1 MNGNCAVSMVYR
13 GVLLVLLLL
22 CFLLGGSPLLNAD
35 ERPELSL
42 TQEERDWIANHP
54 VLRVAVFSNLVP
66 FEYMNGSR
74 LHGLSSR
81 YLTLIASRTGLSF
94 IFIANPENRAH
105 LDLLAKG
112 EADLVS
118 SARNTHNQ
126 ADASGLSFTASY
138 YTTSAIIITRV
149 GKGGIVDLGQLA
161 GKTAVVPGL
170 DRYLPIL
177 SNVAPGVKLISER
190 NPVKMLTMVRDGM
203 VDAAVASDGLLIP
216 YLYRRFQGELQI
228 SGGVPALY
236 AEIGMAVRAD
246 QLILLSVLQKTL
258 RSISADENKAIY
270 DSWFADMD
278 LDGPS
283 MEQIADYF
291 DRELLLLLVVIVLLL
306 AVAWQNRQQRRRA
319 IRNEREKA
327 MFLAVMSHEIRSPM
341 NAVLAAVELLGH
353 TPLDEQQRH
362 FTDLAQNGANALL
375 RLLDDVLDISKLEAG
390 QLKLNLEPVD
400 VLALVQNVVDLNQL
414 RATEKALALNITGER
429 AIPALLLDDTRLAQV
444 LHNLVSNA
452 IKFTESGGVEVDLQL
467 LKDQAGDPQQLVI
480 CIIDSGIG
488 LSENAQTSL
497 FQSNVHTEHVDKRK
511 GDTGL
516 GLAICKELVKL
527 MHGELTLKSKL
538 GVGTTVQVSL
548 RVSMAPDLDAPVVVE
563 AVPPM
568 AEIPL
573 VDTSPRLLVV
583 EDTLANLEVLRAQ
596 IQGFGCEVL
605 LAADG
610 AQGLALFTANR
621 VNLVLMDCN
630 LPDQD
635 GYSLASEFRDL
646 ELTHHWPH
654 CPIIAISALTGDE
667 HLERCFD
674 AGMDGA
680 LSKPIRLSQLQE
692 IIELW
697 CNVAVVQ
704 QVQPLIPQVLDL
716 SAVHEE
722 VHRDLDSLL
731 KAVALCEGDAALR
744 AAHRL
749 HGATLVLKW
758 TTMVQ
763 SAETLE
769 RLLRDQVDWSDE
781 AYVRVLGGLV
791 DQWYDLT
798 DAPAQEMLP
807 R

>member
-1 MNGNCAVSMVYR
+1 M
-13 GVLLVLLLL
+13 VLLLL
-22 CFLLGGSPLLNAD
+22 CFLLGGSPSLNAD
-35 ERPELSL
+35 ELPELSL
-42 TQEERDWIANHP
+42 TQEERDWIATHP
-54 VLRVAVFSNLVP
+54 VLRVAVFNNLVP
-66 FEYMNGSR
+66 FEYMSGSR
-74 LHGLSSR
+74 LHGLSSK
-81 YLTLIASRTGLSF
+81 YLKVIASRTGLSF
-94 IFIANPENRAH
+94 IFVADPEDSVHMDSLTN
-105 LDLLAKG
+105 G
-112 EADLVS
+112 EVDLVS
-118 SARNTHNQ
+118 SARNTHNK
-126 ADASGLSFTASY
+126 ADAPGLLLTTPY
-138 YTTSAIIITRV
+138 HTTSAIVVTRV
-149 GKGGIVDLGQLA
+149 GDARIVDLGQLA
-161 GKTAVVPGL
+161 GKTVVVPGFT
-170 DRYLPIL
+170 RYLTVL
-177 SNVAPGVKLISER
+177 RDRAPGVKIISIR
-190 NPVKMLTMVRDGM
+190 DSVKMLTMVKDGSA
-203 VDAAVASDGLLIP
+203 DAALASEGLLIP

-228 SGGVPALY
+228 SAGVPALHTD
-236 AEIGMAVRAD
+236 IGMAVRAD
-246 QLILLSVLQKTL
+246 QVILLSVLQKAL
-258 RSISADENKAIY
+258 SSISLDENKAIY

-283 MEQIADYF
+283 MEQVADYF
-291 DRELLLLLVVIVLLL
+291 DRELLLLMVVIVLLL

-362 FTDLAQNGANALL
+362 FTDLANHGANALL
-375 RLLDDVLDISKLEAG
+375 RLLDDVLDISRLEAG

-400 VLALVQNVVDLNQL
+400 VLALVQNVVALNQL
-414 RATEKALALNITGER
+414 RATEKGLALNITGER

-467 LKDQAGDPQQLVI
+467 LKDQAGSPQQLVI
-480 CIIDSGIG
+480 RVIDSGIG
-488 LSENAQTSL
+488 LSESAQISL
-497 FQSNVHTEHVDKRK
+497 FQPNARAGHFDKHT

-516 GLAICKELVKL
+516 GLAICCELVKL
-527 MHGELTLKSKL
+527 MHGELTLRSKP
-538 GVGTTVQVSL
+538 GAGTTVEVSL
-548 RVSMAPDLDAPVVVE
+548 RVAMAPDLDVPVVDE
-563 AVPPM
+563 AVSPTTETPV
-568 AEIPL
+568 
-573 VDTSPRLLVV
+573 VDSGPRILVV

-596 IQGFGCEVL
+596 IQGFGCEAL

-621 VNLVLMDCN
+621 VDLVLMDCN

-635 GYSLASEFRDL
+635 GYSLTSEFRDL

-654 CPIIAISALTGDE
+654 CPIIAISALTGNE

-692 IIELW
+692 VIELW

-704 QVQPLIPQVLDL
+704 QVQPVIPQVLEL
-716 SAVHEE
+716 SVVHEE
-722 VHRDLDSLL
+722 VHKDLNNLL
-731 KAVALCEGDAALR
+731 TAMALREGDLALR

-758 TTMVQ
+758 TNMAQ
-763 SAETLE
+763 SAEALE
-769 RLLRDQVDWSDE
+769 QLLREQVDWSDE
-781 AYVRVLGGLV
+781 AYARVLGVLIEH
-791 DQWYDLT
+791 WYDLT
-798 DAPAQEMLP
+798 DAPIQERLP

>member
-1 MNGNCAVSMVYR
+1 MSGSCAVSMVYR
-13 GVLLVLLLL
+13 GVLMVLLLL
-22 CFLLGGSPLLNAD
+22 CFLLGGSPSLNAD
-35 ERPELSL
+35 ELPELSL
-42 TQEERDWIANHP
+42 TQEERDWIATHP
-54 VLRVAVFSNLVP
+54 VLRVAVFNNLVP
-66 FEYMNGSR
+66 FEYMSGSR
-74 LHGLSSR
+74 LHGLSSK
-81 YLTLIASRTGLSF
+81 YLKVIASRTGLSF
-94 IFIANPENRAH
+94 IFVADPEDSVHMDSLTN
-105 LDLLAKG
+105 G
-112 EADLVS
+112 EVDLVS
-118 SARNTHNQ
+118 SARNTHNK
-126 ADASGLSFTASY
+126 ADAPGLLLTTPY
-138 YTTSAIIITRV
+138 HTTSAIVVTRV
-149 GKGGIVDLGQLA
+149 GDARIVDLGQLA
-161 GKTAVVPGL
+161 GKTVVVPGFT
-170 DRYLPIL
+170 RYLTVL
-177 SNVAPGVKLISER
+177 RDRAPGVKIISIR
-190 NPVKMLTMVRDGM
+190 DSVKMLTMVKDGSA
-203 VDAAVASDGLLIP
+203 DAALASEGLLIP

-228 SGGVPALY
+228 SAGVPALHTD
-236 AEIGMAVRAD
+236 IGMAVRAD
-246 QLILLSVLQKTL
+246 QVILLSVLQKAL
-258 RSISADENKAIY
+258 SSISLDENKAIY

-283 MEQIADYF
+283 MEQVADYF
-291 DRELLLLLVVIVLLL
+291 DRELLLLMVVIVLLL

-362 FTDLAQNGANALL
+362 FTDLANHGANALL
-375 RLLDDVLDISKLEAG
+375 RLLDDVLDISRLEAG

-400 VLALVQNVVDLNQL
+400 VLALVQNVVALNQL
-414 RATEKALALNITGER
+414 RATEKGLALNITGER

-467 LKDQAGDPQQLVI
+467 LKDQAGSPQQLVI
-480 CIIDSGIG
+480 RVIDSGIG
-488 LSENAQTSL
+488 LSESAQISL
-497 FQSNVHTEHVDKRK
+497 FQPNARAGHFDKHT

-516 GLAICKELVKL
+516 GLAICCELVKL
-527 MHGELTLKSKL
+527 MHGELTLRSKP
-538 GVGTTVQVSL
+538 GAGTTVEVSL
-548 RVSMAPDLDAPVVVE
+548 RVAMAPDLDVPVVDE
-563 AVPPM
+563 AVSPTTETPV
-568 AEIPL
+568 
-573 VDTSPRLLVV
+573 VDSGPRILVV

-596 IQGFGCEVL
+596 IQGFGCEAL

-621 VNLVLMDCN
+621 VDLVLMDCN

-635 GYSLASEFRDL
+635 GYSLTSEFRDL

-654 CPIIAISALTGDE
+654 CPIIAISALTGNE

-692 IIELW
+692 VIELW

-704 QVQPLIPQVLDL
+704 QVQPVIPQVLEL
-716 SAVHEE
+716 SVVHEE
-722 VHRDLDSLL
+722 VHKDLNNLL
-731 KAVALCEGDAALR
+731 TAMALREGDLALR

-758 TTMVQ
+758 TNMAQ
-763 SAETLE
+763 SAEALE
-769 RLLRDQVDWSDE
+769 QLLREQVDWSDE
-781 AYVRVLGGLV
+781 AYARVLGVLIEH
-791 DQWYDLT
+791 WYDLT
-798 DAPAQEMLP
+798 DAPIQERLP

>member
-1 MNGNCAVSMVYR
+1 MVYR
-13 GVLLVLLLL
+13 GVLMVLLLL
-22 CFLLGGSPLLNAD
+22 CFLLGGSPSLNAD
-35 ERPELSL
+35 ELPELSL
-42 TQEERDWIANHP
+42 TQEERDWIATHP
-54 VLRVAVFSNLVP
+54 VLRVAVFNNLVP
-66 FEYMNGSR
+66 FEYMSGSR
-74 LHGLSSR
+74 LHGLSSK
-81 YLTLIASRTGLSF
+81 YLKVIASRTGLSF
-94 IFIANPENRAH
+94 IFVADPEDSVHMDSLTN
-105 LDLLAKG
+105 G
-112 EADLVS
+112 EVDLVS
-118 SARNTHNQ
+118 SARNTHNK
-126 ADASGLSFTASY
+126 ADAPGLLLTTPY
-138 YTTSAIIITRV
+138 HTTSAIVVTRV
-149 GKGGIVDLGQLA
+149 GDARIVDLGQLA
-161 GKTAVVPGL
+161 GKTVVVPGFT
-170 DRYLPIL
+170 RYLTVL
-177 SNVAPGVKLISER
+177 RDRAPGVKIISIR
-190 NPVKMLTMVRDGM
+190 DSVKMLTMVKDGSA
-203 VDAAVASDGLLIP
+203 DAALASEGLLIP

-228 SGGVPALY
+228 SAGVPALHTD
-236 AEIGMAVRAD
+236 IGMAVRAD
-246 QLILLSVLQKTL
+246 QVILLSVLQKAL
-258 RSISADENKAIY
+258 SSISLDENKAIY

-283 MEQIADYF
+283 MEQVADYF
-291 DRELLLLLVVIVLLL
+291 DRELLLLMVVIVLLL

-362 FTDLAQNGANALL
+362 FTDLANHGANALL
-375 RLLDDVLDISKLEAG
+375 RLLDDVLDISRLEAG

-400 VLALVQNVVDLNQL
+400 VLALVQNVVALNQL
-414 RATEKALALNITGER
+414 RATEKGLALNITGER

-467 LKDQAGDPQQLVI
+467 LKDQAGSPQQLVI
-480 CIIDSGIG
+480 RVIDSGIG
-488 LSENAQTSL
+488 LSESAQISL
-497 FQSNVHTEHVDKRK
+497 FQPNARAGHFDKHT

-516 GLAICKELVKL
+516 GLAICCELVKL
-527 MHGELTLKSKL
+527 MHGELTLRSKP
-538 GVGTTVQVSL
+538 GAGTTVEVSL
-548 RVSMAPDLDAPVVVE
+548 RVAMAPDLDVPVVDE
-563 AVPPM
+563 AVSPTTETPV
-568 AEIPL
+568 
-573 VDTSPRLLVV
+573 VDSGPRILVV

-596 IQGFGCEVL
+596 IQGFGCEAL

-621 VNLVLMDCN
+621 VDLVLMDCN

-635 GYSLASEFRDL
+635 GYSLTSEFRDL

-654 CPIIAISALTGDE
+654 CPIIAISALTGNE

-692 IIELW
+692 VIELW

-704 QVQPLIPQVLDL
+704 QVQPVIPQVLEL
-716 SAVHEE
+716 SVVHEE
-722 VHRDLDSLL
+722 VHKDLNNLL
-731 KAVALCEGDAALR
+731 TAMALREGDLALR

-758 TTMVQ
+758 TNMAQ
-763 SAETLE
+763 SAEALE
-769 RLLRDQVDWSDE
+769 QLLREQVDWSDE
-781 AYVRVLGGLV
+781 AYARVLGVLIEH
-791 DQWYDLT
+791 WYDLT
-798 DAPAQEMLP
+798 DAPIQERLP